1 MKVPRRL
8 CGALVGDRK
17 TASRG
22 KTAPT
27 RRQDTGGRSREAERY
42 RKAADDALTLVDW
55 CIEYLADN
63 HQAPI
68 ARRLALSRNRIAA
81 RLGD

>member
-1 MKVPRRL
+1 MRVPRRL
-8 CGALVGDRK
+8 WGALVGDRK

-22 KTAPT
+22 RTTPT
-27 RRQDTGGRSREAERY
+27 QRQDRGDRSREAERY

-63 HQAPI
+63 RQAPI
-68 ARRLALSRNRIAA
+68 ARRLARSRNHIAA